1 MVQTVA
7 RKPDYSDLD
16 LDFIAHPTTKDV
28 VRKTG
33 EDAIKRS
40 IRNLILT
47 NYYERPFRSFL
58 GSNVRKALFENINP
72 FTAITLINFIREV
85 ITNHEPRVRLIKV
98 APNREPRA
106 ASIGLASTGA
116 EDVEVAVSIDNKGF
130 DVTIS
135 YIILNRS
142 QPVTIKLFLER
153 IR

>member
-40 IRNLILT
+40 VRNLILT
-47 NYYERPFRSFL
+47 NHYERPFRSYL
-58 GSNVRKALFENINP
+58 GSNVRKVLFDNINP
-72 FTAITLINFIREV
+72 MTATTLINFIKEV
-85 ITNHEPRVRLIKV
+85 IINYEPRVSLTNV
-98 APNREPRA
+98 DV
-106 ASIGLASTGA
+106 SVST
-116 EDVEVAVSIDNKGF
+116 DNDGF
-130 DVTIS
+130 DVIIS
-135 YIILNRS
+135 YVILNRS

>member
-7 RKPDYSDLD
+7 RKPDFSDLD

-40 IRNLILT
+40 VRNLILT
-47 NYYERPFRSFL
+47 NHYERPFRSYL
-58 GSNVRKALFENINP
+58 GSNVRKVLFDNINP
-72 FTAITLINFIREV
+72 MTATTLINFIKEV
-85 ITNHEPRVRLIKV
+85 IINYEPRVSLTNV
-98 APNREPRA
+98 
-106 ASIGLASTGA
+106 
-116 EDVEVAVSIDNKGF
+116 DVSVSADNNGF
-130 DVTIS
+130 DVIIS
-135 YIILNRS
+135 YVILNRS

>member
-7 RKPDYSDLD
+7 RKPDFSDLD
-16 LDFIAHPTTKDV
+16 LDFIAHPTTMDV

-40 IRNLILT
+40 VRNLILT
-47 NYYERPFRSFL
+47 NHYERPFRSYL
-58 GSNVRKALFENINP
+58 GSNVRKVLFDNINP
-72 FTAITLINFIREV
+72 MTATTLINFIKEV
-85 ITNHEPRVRLIKV
+85 IINYEPRVSLTNV
-98 APNREPRA
+98 
-106 ASIGLASTGA
+106 
-116 EDVEVAVSIDNKGF
+116 DVSVSIDNNGF